1 MLAVN
6 PLPQEFAVYATEH
19 PGAAAA
25 VPMDTSDIPAP
36 ATATAAVAAST
47 RCGRKCFTPCL
58 NLFIRFS

>member
-6 PLPQEFAVYATEH
+6 PVFQEFAVYATEH

-25 VPMDTSDIPAP
+25 APIDASDIPAP
-36 ATATAAVAAST
+36 TTATAAAAARN
-47 RCGRKCFTPCL
+47 RCGRRRPAPSL